1 MYLIKSLLTVIL
13 RQAEEYVSLMC
24 YVQGFQYWVGKKR
37 HFIIVD
43 IPLEDKLS
51 VNIMLEFPEGLA
63 L

>member
-1 MYLIKSLLTVIL
+1 MSV
-13 RQAEEYVSLMC
+13 MC
-24 YVQGFQYWVGKKR
+24 YVQGFQYWGGKKR

-43 IPLEDKLS
+43 IPLEDKLP